1 MSAATRRIE
10 ELIARS
16 SLGGPAI
23 RTGSVI
29 ISGSR
34 HLHVTHAQI
43 SDGLDALTDEFG
55 IVCSEVV
62 SGCARGVDRGG
73 ESYAA
78 ACGDLPIKRFPI
90 TQQDWRT
97 YGKSAGP
104 RRNMHMAQYAD
115 AALLFWDGQSRG
127 TKDMLE
133 QMQGR
138 RKPFRVVRIGGAP

>member
-43 SDGLDALTDEFG
+43 SDGLDELTNVCG
-55 IVCSEVV
+55 IVCGEVV

-78 ACGDLPIKRFPI
+78 ACGDLPIKRFPV
-90 TQQDWRT
+90 TQHDWKT
-97 YGKSAGP
+97 HGPSAGP
-104 RRNMHMAQYAD
+104 RRNSAMGAYAD
-115 AALLFWDGQSRG
+115 ALLAFWDGKSRG
-127 TKDMLE
+127 TANMIDVMRGL
-133 QMQGR
+133 G
-138 RKPFRVVRIGGAP
+138 KPFWVVRLGGEK